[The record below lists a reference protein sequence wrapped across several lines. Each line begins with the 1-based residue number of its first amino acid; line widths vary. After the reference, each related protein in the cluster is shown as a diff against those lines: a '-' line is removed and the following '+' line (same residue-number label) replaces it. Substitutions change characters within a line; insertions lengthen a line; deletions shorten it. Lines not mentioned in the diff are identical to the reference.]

1 MIFPA
6 EEEEFLPD
14 IGFAQSAG
22 AVPMAIE
29 RLRNENVLPGAEFR
43 YSPFNTF
50 NNSTY
55 TKSSLKSR
63 QTHLK
68 SRKTYLKSR
77 KQFSFAKTDFL

>member
-1 MIFPA
+1 MKIGMIFPA

-43 YSPFNTF
+43 YST
-50 NNSTY
+50 TVH
-55 TKSSLKSR
+55 TQR
-63 QTHLK
+63 VH
-68 SRKTYLKSR
+68 
-77 KQFSFAKTDFL
+77 